1 MKKLTLKSF
10 LNHTHIN
17 KKLVRSTIKQFGG
30 LEYFKESASDICNY
44 GASGGFSGFIYYSDT
59 VKFTKRNKKAI
70 FELCREYSLELGE
83 SGSVAGFLKGFNCL
97 KSEPIAEIEDGLYNP
112 KSDNQTTIFN
122 VLAWFVLEEIAQSFE
137 DFKESLKDN

>member
-17 KKLVRSTIKQFGG
+17 KKLVRSTIKQFGNW
-30 LEYFKESASDICNY
+30 EYFKESASDICNY
-44 GASGGFSGFIYYSDT
+44 GASGGFAGFTYYSDT
-59 VKFTKRNKKAI
+59 VAFTKRNKKAI
-70 FELCREYSLELGE
+70 FEFCREYSLELGE
-83 SGSVAGFLKGFNCL
+83 SGSVSAFLKGFNCL
-97 KSEPIAEIEDGLYNP
+97 KSETMAEIEDGLYNP

-122 VLAWFVLEEIAQSFE
+122 ALAWFALEEIARSFE

>member
-17 KKLVRSTIKQFGG
+17 QKLVRSTIKQFGG
-30 LEYFKESASDICNY
+30 LEYFKLSVSDICNY
-44 GASGGFSGFIYYSDT
+44 GASGGFLGFTYYSDT

-70 FELCREYSLELGE
+70 FDFCREYSLELGQ

-97 KSEPIAEIEDGLYNP
+97 KDETMAEIEDGLYNP

-122 VLAWFVLEEIAQSFE
+122 ALAWFTLEEIARSFE
-137 DFKESLKDN
+137 DFKGSLKDN